1 MIKNRK
7 IFAWSLRLFL
17 WKNKLIKQTAGKFW
31 DYPHGSVTDSK
42 LPVQAA
48 QVGSL
53 VSLLDPTGHNSELIC
68 HN

>member
-17 WKNKLIKQTAGKFW
+17 WKNKLIKQTVGKFW
-31 DYPHGSVTDSK
+31 DYPHGSVTESK
-42 LPVQAA
+42 LPGQGA

-53 VSLLDPTGHNSELIC
+53 VSLLDSTGHN
-68 HN
+68 